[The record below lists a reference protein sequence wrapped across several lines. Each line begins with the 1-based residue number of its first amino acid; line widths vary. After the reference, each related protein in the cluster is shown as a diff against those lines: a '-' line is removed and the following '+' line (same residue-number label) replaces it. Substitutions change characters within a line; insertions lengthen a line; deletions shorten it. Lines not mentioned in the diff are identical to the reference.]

1 MEWSERMQQKG
12 KSPTMKDVAREAGV
26 ALGTVSN
33 VFNGLPVGRE
43 YKQKVEE
50 AALRLGY
57 TVNSYARGLR
67 AEKTNTVAVILPN
80 LINAFYAQMAN
91 AICRELTRLHYRM
104 VLATTEYDP
113 LAESRCIQMLRQN
126 MVEGIIGLTYSTNP
140 IDVEGMPYVSIDR
153 IISPSI
159 PCVTSDNYGGGTL
172 AAEKLISLGCKK
184 LLFLRHGSVI
194 LGETDKRGGGFAAAC
209 SFQKVEFTLKRFND
223 VDGMDK
229 LLQFL
234 DDHTEAGHLAFDGIF
249 CSTDLLLYEVQRHLK
264 KRGIRVPED
273 VQMIGY
279 DGIRIFFTEEYTCS
293 TIVQPVTQIAESAVS
308 ILMNWS
314 QSTPSALISLPVR
327 YEPGG
332 TTKEQVTDLGQ

>member
-1 MEWSERMQQKG
+1 MQQKG

-33 VFNGLPVGRE
+33 VFNGLPVGSE
-43 YKQKVEE
+43 YKQKVEA

-57 TVNSYARGLR
+57 AVNSYARGLR

-80 LINAFYAQMAN
+80 LINAFYAQLAN

-113 LAESRCIQMLRQN
+113 LAEGRVIQMLRQN
-126 MVEGIIGLTYSTNP
+126 MVEGIIGLTYSTNQ

-172 AAEKLISLGCKK
+172 AAEKLISLGCRK
-184 LLFLRHGSVI
+184 LLFLRHGSAI

-209 SFQKVEFTLKRFND
+209 SFKKVEFTLKRFND
-223 VDGMDK
+223 EDGMER
-229 LLQFL
+229 LYRFL
-234 DDHTEAGHLAFDGIF
+234 DEHMEAGKTEFDGIF
-249 CSTDLLLYEVQRHLK
+249 CSTDLLLYDVKRHLNR
-264 KRGIRVPED
+264 RGIRVPED

-279 DGIRIFFTEEYTCS
+279 DGIRVFFTEEYSCS
-293 TIVQPVTQIAESAVS
+293 TVVQPVTQIAESAVS
-308 ILMNWS
+308 ILMNWNR
-314 QSTPSALISLPVR
+314 STPSALICLPVA
-327 YEPGG
+327 YAPGG
-332 TTKEQVTDLGQ
+332 TTKEQVTEVGQ